1 MTGKKLQRVLA
12 CLLAVLLLSQV
23 GAFSPAVFAAD
34 SSGYTLHDGTAV
46 IPAGT
51 SAGDVNRI
59 LAAALVVGFDQMSG
73 EEQDRILT
81 GEWQYAC
88 EGKSAIS
95 TKNTAWGPVTGFDS
109 SKKFGL
115 VTTKYSHPALSA
127 NEDASY
133 PIRLKLADG
142 TLTNEVKVY
151 KAQKPVSSITLKEG
165 VTVTLPYNADVSIN
179 FDALRERIFD
189 QVVES
194 TTPDLKVNDV
204 TIEYYATAT
213 TGSLGA
219 LGRAWAPLEGGKVD
233 DLNYPAISEG
243 DQQIRISYAGNDTY
257 GAASAEVTVTFA
269 DREAS
274 NIVLKPDQ
282 KVALP
287 YTDATTV
294 DSDALRAAILQQ
306 IVDEGTTPSLTAENT
321 EIKYYATATTGAA
334 VGFGK
339 NWAPLEGG
347 KVDGLNYPA
356 ISAGDQQIQIS
367 FKGDDAY
374 KASSATTTV
383 TFTERPGIEAVTK
396 ENPTFKLA
404 FTADGAAI
412 YDNIRQQVWDAVVVS
427 TNPTLTVDDVTIEY
441 YATAT
446 TGAVDKLGHAW
457 VALTGGKVNG
467 LTYPAIGEGT
477 QEVRIT
483 WGGSKDNAAWQWQGN
498 VAVTGRADAPFQL
511 KEGVTEG
518 MTVAMVY
525 NRDQSINYE
534 ATAQALRDALLESTD
549 PNISIDDVTVQYN
562 AGIKNYQPLNYSP
575 TGSDF
580 IDQFVKFGLGSQTIH
595 FVWNGNA
602 NYKPLKLDDVKVN
615 MEDHRTAS
623 AVMLKSGA
631 SITYNMD
638 ANAMLQAIFENL
650 IDWDASTLPEKSTL
664 SAADFTFE
672 YYGENV
678 LGEEDGGISGGVP
691 NWAPVAGG
699 TVNLLTYPQMGAGE
713 NQKVRVSY
721 SGNGEYRP
729 CKNVEGTLT
738 VNKAKVS
745 VKVHSTSIYAEEA
758 KDKLGEGFVTTDPAD
773 KFDIYTIYGG
783 MTSDVTGSVFVQLP
797 ERMTKGTIIK
807 LIDQTLKGLDQKTL
821 TEMMQQGTT
830 VGELR
835 KLLSDIV
842 GKGDKLPQPVKDL
855 LKKVGIDIDTLVK
868 LNEALNKF
876 PGLLDNVR
884 VAFGTPD
891 QAGIYTVYAITN
903 NKNYE
908 TGFGMGALV
917 VKKHYSGVKLQWN
930 ETIPNGKL
938 TAEEAKS
945 FDFGVTLM
953 YDGNPAEK
961 QTNVHYL
968 YSGFTSKWKPYSSTT
983 TPPTEPGRYVV
994 TVVTLGGNY
1003 QAAPITRAFQITK

>member
-51 SAGDVNRI
+51 SAGDVHRI

-383 TFTERPGIEAVTK
+383 TFTERPGIEAATK
-396 ENPTFKLA
+396 ENPTFQLA
-404 FTADGAAI
+404 FTADGEAI
-412 YDNIRQQVWDAVVVS
+412 YDNIRQKVWDAVVVS

-498 VAVTGRADAPFQL
+498 VAVTGRADAPFRL

-534 ATAQALRDALLESTD
+534 ATAQALRDALLESTA

-602 NYKPLKLDDVKVN
+602 DYKPLKLDDVKVN

-623 AVMLKSGA
+623 AVVLKSGA

-664 SAADFTFE
+664 CAADFTFE

-678 LGEEDGGISGGVP
+678 LGEEDGGISGGFP

-699 TVNLLTYPQMGAGE
+699 TVNFLNYPQMGAGE

-721 SGNGEYRP
+721 SGNDEYRP

-738 VNKAKVS
+738 VNKAKVT
-745 VKVHSTSIYAEEA
+745 VKVHTTSIYADEQP
-758 KDKLGEGFVTTDPAD
+758 GEGFITTDPAD

-797 ERMTKGTIIK
+797 ERMTKGTIID
-807 LIDQTLKGLDQKTL
+807 LIDKTLKGFHQKTL

-855 LKKVGIDIDTLVK
+855 LKTVGIDIDTLVK

-908 TGFGMGALV
+908 AGFGMGALV

-930 ETIPNGKL
+930 QTIPNGKL
-938 TAEEAKS
+938 TAEEAKN

-953 YDGNPAEK
+953 YDGKPAEK

-968 YSGFTSKWKPYSSTT
+968 YSGFTSKWKSYSSTT
-983 TPPTEPGRYVV
+983 TPPTEPGRYVM